1 MGIKLEKARHLWREM
16 FWARFAYLAFAA
28 LFAPLIL
35 SARDAPRRADERIL
49 EERAQAQARDI
60 GVRVKAARAD
70 AFSRR
75 ADLKEVLRK
84 KLVRAPRAPFLRA
97 PGTVQRRALALRE
110 GETLWTLLARNHVRP
125 RQIES
130 ALRAL
135 GKHLDPNLVRA
146 GQKLF
151 MDFAFAPAA
160 EGGVPKRTLLA
171 MRLRPSPDTAIALK
185 RASDR
190 FLHFGEGESASSDAI
205 VSGSRFDRVGF
216 FHIREAGGRAG
227 GMIQKI
233 VRVFSHIVAFQ
244 HELRRGDSFDALYAL
259 HYDKEGDLIAYG
271 AGGRLLYARL
281 RLRRGAKA
289 HEIWRYPSDG
299 ERGAFYDRD
308 GRPVIGLLM
317 KTPLDGARIS
327 SHFGMRRHPI
337 LGYSRMHRGIDFAAP
352 RGTPVYAAG
361 DGVVEDAGRLGAYGN
376 YIRIRHRGGYQ
387 TAYAH
392 LWKFRAGIGKGR
404 FVRQGETIGFVGS
417 TGRSTGAHLHY
428 EILKYSRRRDPLR
441 VALPRE
447 VLSDDEMALFRASR
461 REITARFEGLPLSRG
476 AIAAR
481 RR

>member
-1 MGIKLEKARHLWREM
+1 MGIRLEKARHLWREM

-35 SARDAPRRADERIL
+35 SARDAPRRADDRIL

-60 GVRVKAARAD
+60 GVRMKAARAD

-190 FLHFGEGESASSDAI
+190 FYISEKENLPLQTRLFRVRVLIESD
-205 VSGSRFDRVGF
+205 F
-216 FHIREAGGRAG
+216 FTSAKRAG
-227 GMIQKI
+227 VPAGMIQKI

-361 DGVVEDAGRLGAYGN
+361 DGVVEEAGRLGAYGN

-441 VALPRE
+441 VVLPRE
-447 VLSDDEMALFRASR
+447 VLSDGEMALFRASR

-476 AIAAR
+476 AVAAR
-481 RR
+481 LR